1 MTYEFLKVEQK
12 NAVTIVS
19 LNRPE
24 VLNALNEAVLVEL
37 LECMNRLNSA
47 LETRAVILTG
57 VGRAFV
63 AGADIQAMS
72 VMTPEEGQR
81 FSELGMKVMSRI
93 ETMEAPVIAAVNGFA
108 IGGGCELAMAC
119 DLRLAANAAKFGQ
132 PEVTLGITPGFGA
145 SQRLPR
151 LVGMAGAME
160 MILTGGLINAQEAL
174 RLGLVSRVTEDDA
187 LIPAA
192 LELAE
197 KIAANPWIAV
207 KYAKKAIRQGADL
220 EIGQGC
226 AYESAVFGLTFAT
239 EDQKGAMG
247 AFVDKT
253 KYTVQHR

>member
-1 MTYEFLKVEQK
+1 MSYEFLKVEK
-12 NAVTIVS
+12 RNAVAIVS

-24 VLNALNEAVLVEL
+24 VLNALNEAVLGEL
-37 LECMNRLNSA
+37 LECLEQLNSA

-72 VMTPEEGQR
+72 VMSPEEGQR

-93 ETMEAPVIAAVNGFA
+93 ETLEMPVIAAINGFA
-108 IGGGCELAMAC
+108 IGGGCELALAC
-119 DLRLAANAAKFGQ
+119 DIRLAGKSAKLGQ

-151 LVGMAGAME
+151 LVGMASAME
-160 MILTGGLINAQEAL
+160 LILTGKLIKAEEAH
-174 RLGLVSRVTEDDA
+174 RIGLVSHVYEDSA
-187 LIPAA
+187 LVEEAVA
-192 LELAE
+192 MAE
-197 KIAANPWIAV
+197 KIASNPWVAV
-207 KYAKKAIRQGADL
+207 KYSKKAIRQSLDL

-239 EDQKGAMG
+239 EDQKGAMK

-253 KYTVQHR
+253 EYAVKHK